1 MKKLLMIVIM
11 IVILLTVGLSG
22 CNEETKETPNPMI
35 INNFHVTPTLIEIGG
50 KVNITWDVTG
60 ATTVSIDNNI
70 GTVSSKGTRIIQ
82 PTQNTTYTL
91 TATNITNTITAT
103 REIIINENGIISD
116 EERLIGIWDVLVTW
130 EGKNFKEQIWQFH
143 SDHTFVIT
151 YIFHT
156 EVRIAGSGVWNITN
170 NSLILTYADDLS
182 QPQKTMDYVFS
193 NNYNT
198 ITVTD
203 PDIIKAVYIFNRQ
216 F

>member
-1 MKKLLMIVIM
+1 MKKQLMIIGL
-11 IVILLTVGLSG
+11 IVILLTVNLSG
-22 CNEETKETPNPMI
+22 CNEETKKTSNPMFI
-35 INNFHVTPTLIEIGG
+35 LNFHVTPILIEKGG
-50 KVNITWDVTG
+50 SANITWDVTG

-70 GTVSSKGTRIIQ
+70 GTVSLKGTRIIQ

-91 TATNITNTITAT
+91 TATNATDTVTAT

-116 EERLIGIWDVLVTW
+116 EERLIGFWDVLVTW
-130 EGKNFKEQIWQFH
+130 EGKNFTERIWEFH
-143 SDHTFVIT
+143 SDHTFAISHMVDT
-151 YIFHT
+151 D
-156 EVRIAGSGVWNITN
+156 VRTSTNGIWKITN
-170 NSLILTYADDLS
+170 NSLILTYSDS
-182 QPQKTMDYVFS
+182 TQPQKTMDYVFS